1 MLEKV
6 LCETFAANSQAPR
19 AIAPDVGAIRGGR
32 APDARKWLAPRDVK
46 AVASPGAGAPATPSG
61 VNVRLLIDSV
71 VRQTMV
77 LVAELATSGGL
88 RAPLSHVAGQAFLEL
103 ARELEN
109 QGVGKKVSADMFGM
123 ALRTYQRRTQR
134 LSQSRTDRG
143 RSLWEA
149 TLEFIEQSGVVR
161 RDEIFKRFRHD
172 DEPSLRGVLRDLTDS
187 GLVFSSGSGSSL
199 SFRAATK
206 DEARSLRRGGDGL
219 ATEAFVWSTIYRDGD
234 VTLEELTQR
243 TLLGGSDLAPVIESL
258 IASGKVERD
267 GERLRSSQLVLGF
280 DDPAGW
286 ESSVLDHFTALVQTV
301 IRKLSVDQRAKR
313 SDEIGGS
320 TYHFELW
327 RGHPFESE
335 VLGELSRF
343 RERMSALRA
352 KLDDYNRAQPS
363 HGSKLRVVAY
373 YGQSTLEE
381 SDDEGTNSDV
391 D

>member
-1 MLEKV
+1 M
-6 LCETFAANSQAPR
+6 
-19 AIAPDVGAIRGGR
+19 
-32 APDARKWLAPRDVK
+32 
-46 AVASPGAGAPATPSG
+46 
-61 VNVRLLIDSV
+61 NVRLLIDAV

-149 TLEFIEQSGVVR
+149 TLEFIEQSGVVQ
-161 RDEIFKRFRHD
+161 RDEILKRFRHD

-206 DEARSLRRGGDGL
+206 DEVRSLRRGGDSLGL
-219 ATEAFVWSTIYRDGD
+219 EAFVWSTIYREGD
-234 VTLEELTQR
+234 VGADELAAHTSL
-243 TLLGGSDLAPVIESL
+243 TPAELAPIIDGL
-258 IASGKVERD
+258 LASGKVERV
-267 GERLRSSQLVLGF
+267 GQGETERLRSSTLVLGF

-286 ESSVLDHFTALVQTV
+286 ESSVLDHFNALVQTV

-313 SDEIGGS
+313 NDELGGS

-343 RERMSALRA
+343 RERMSALRT
-352 KLDDYNRAQPS
+352 KLDDYNRAQP
-363 HGSKLRVVAY
+363 GQKPNLRVVAY
-373 YGQSTLEE
+373 YGQSAVEE
-381 SDDEGTNSDV
+381 DDENGTSSDV
-391 D
+391 G

>member
-1 MLEKV
+1 M
-6 LCETFAANSQAPR
+6 
-19 AIAPDVGAIRGGR
+19 
-32 APDARKWLAPRDVK
+32 
-46 AVASPGAGAPATPSG
+46 
-61 VNVRLLIDSV
+61 NVRLLIDAV

-134 LSQSRTDRG
+134 LSQSQTDRG

-161 RDEIFKRFRHD
+161 RDEILRRFRRD
-172 DEPSLRGVLRDLTDS
+172 DEASLRGVLRDLTES
-187 GLVFSSGSGSSL
+187 GLVFSSGAGSGVA
-199 SFRAATK
+199 FRAATK
-206 DEARSLRRGGDGL
+206 DEVSSLRRGGDSLGL
-219 ATEAFVWSTIYRDGD
+219 EAFVWSTIYRHGD
-234 VTLEELTQR
+234 SSLEELAQR
-243 TLLGGSDLAPVIESL
+243 TSLGLAELGPVVANL
-258 IASGKVERD
+258 VASGKVERHDGGD
-267 GERLRSSQLVLGF
+267 GERLRSSRLVLGF
-280 DDPAGW
+280 EDPAGW

-301 IRKLSVDQRAKR
+301 VRKLSLDQRATR
-313 SDEIGGS
+313 GDEIGGS

-343 RERMSALRA
+343 RERMSALRK
-352 KLDDYNRAQPS
+352 KLDDYNRAQP
-363 HGSKLRVVAY
+363 GEKSKLRVVAY
-373 YGQSTLEE
+373 YGQSTVEE
-381 SDDEGTNSDV
+381 DDDDDAGTSSDV
-391 D
+391 G

>member
-1 MLEKV
+1 M
-6 LCETFAANSQAPR
+6 
-19 AIAPDVGAIRGGR
+19 
-32 APDARKWLAPRDVK
+32 
-46 AVASPGAGAPATPSG
+46 
-61 VNVRLLIDSV
+61 NVRLLIDAV

-103 ARELEN
+103 ARELES
-109 QGVGKKVSADMFGM
+109 QGVGKKVTADMFGM

-161 RDEIFKRFRHD
+161 RDDILQRFRHD
-172 DEPSLRGVLRDLTDS
+172 DEPSVRGVLRDLTDS
-187 GLVFSSGSGSSL
+187 GLVFSSGAGSNL
-199 SFRAATK
+199 SFRAATR
-206 DEARSLRRGGDGL
+206 DEAKSLRRGGDSLGL
-219 ATEAFVWSTIYRDGD
+219 EAFVWSSIYREGD
-234 VTLEELTQR
+234 VSLDVLSERTSLSVAELTP
-243 TLLGGSDLAPVIESL
+243 LVDSL
-258 IASGKVERD
+258 VASGKVERSSSED

-301 IRKLSVDQRAKR
+301 MRKLAVDQRAKR
-313 SDEIGGS
+313 HDEIGGS

-335 VLGELSRF
+335 VLGELGRF
-343 RERMSALRA
+343 RERMSALRT
-352 KLDDYNRAQPS
+352 KLDEYNKAQATTP
-363 HGSKLRVVAY
+363 SKLQVVAY

-381 SDDEGTNSDV
+381 GDDDEGTTSDV
-391 D
+391 G